1 MSPLHHLSATEL
13 VGHYATRTLSPVEV
27 VRALLARHEELADEL
42 NAFCFM
48 NKDSALQQARAS
60 EARWR
65 AGKALSTLDGV
76 PVSIK
81 DNLGTDDM
89 PTRFGSLAVSPERV
103 QLPDSPSVRR
113 LRDAGAVIFG
123 KTTLPDHAH
132 KITTD
137 SPLSGVTRNPWHL
150 GHTPGGSSGGAAAAV
165 AAGLGPLA
173 LGTDG
178 GGSIRIPAAFT
189 GIYGFKPSFGRVPHH
204 PRGAFALLSHVG
216 PMARTVEDA
225 ASMMNIISRPDPRDW
240 YALPYDPVD
249 YRAALRIPLPRLR
262 VALSP
267 SLGLD
272 READPE
278 ILAALKRSARI
289 LESMGAHV
297 ELADPPAVLQ
307 CLQIHGVLW
316 SAFAARL
323 ADSLGDATHS
333 LDPSLKA
340 LIEAGRQLPPHC
352 VLDALARRGEAGRE
366 VNEFFTRHDLV
377 LCPVH
382 PSSPPALSEDLRLNP
397 PYPVYTP
404 WCNQLGLPAASL
416 YAGHGAD
423 GLPIGLQLVGRQYD
437 DGTVLR
443 ASHAFQQAVGHAG
456 VVERPFR
463 TVDGHP
469 PLNQTDRHTA

>member
-1 MSPLHHLSATEL
+1 MSPLHHMSATEL
-13 VGHYATRTLSPVEV
+13 VGHFATRTLSPVEV
-27 VRALLARHEELADEL
+27 VQALLARHEALAKEL

-48 NKDSALQQARAS
+48 NRESALLQARAS

-65 AGKALSTLDGV
+65 AGKALSTLDGI

-89 PTRFGSLAVSPERV
+89 PTRFGSLAVSPERM
-103 QLPDSPSVRR
+103 QLPDSPAVRR

-123 KTTLPDHAH
+123 KTTLPDFAH

-137 SPLSGVTRNPWHL
+137 SPLNGTTRNPWNL
-150 GHTPGGSSGGAAAAV
+150 AHTPGGSSGGAAAAV

-178 GGSIRIPAAFT
+178 GGSIRIPAAFS

-225 ASMMNIISRPDPRDW
+225 ASLMNIISRPDPRDW
-240 YALPYDPVD
+240 YALPYDPTD
-249 YRAALRIPLPRLR
+249 YRAALRTPLHHLR

-272 READPE
+272 RQAAPE
-278 ILAALKRSARI
+278 IQAALKRSARI

-323 ADSLGDATHS
+323 ADSLGDAAHT
-333 LDPSLKA
+333 LDASLKA
-340 LIEAGRQLPPHC
+340 LVEAGRQLPPHC
-352 VLDALARRGEAGRE
+352 ILDALARRGDAGRE
-366 VNEFFTRHDLV
+366 VNEFFTRYDLV
-377 LCPVH
+377 MCPVH
-382 PSSPPALSEDLRLNP
+382 PTLPPALGEDLQLNP

-416 YAGHGAD
+416 YAGPAD
-423 GLPIGLQLVGRQYD
+423 NGLPIGLQLVGRQYD
-437 DGTVLR
+437 DSTVLK
-443 ASHAFQQAVGHAG
+443 ASHAFQQATGHAG
-456 VVERPFR
+456 VAEHPFSVK
-463 TVDGHP
+463 TSQP
-469 PLNQTDRHTA
+469 ASTQRHRDTA

>member
-1 MSPLHHLSATEL
+1 MPPLHQLSATEL
-13 VGHYATRTLSPVEV
+13 IGHYATRALSPVEV
-27 VRALLARHEELADEL
+27 IQALLARHETLAEAL

-65 AGKALSTLDGV
+65 AGKALSTLDGI

-103 QLPDSPSVRR
+103 QLPDSPAVRR

-123 KTTLPDHAH
+123 KTTLPDFAH

-137 SPLSGVTRNPWHL
+137 SPLSGVTRNPWNL
-150 GHTPGGSSGGAAAAV
+150 AHTPGGSSGGAAAAV
-165 AAGLGPLA
+165 AAGLSPLA

-225 ASMMNIISRPDPRDW
+225 AAMMNIISRPDPRDW
-240 YALPYDPVD
+240 YALPYDPAD
-249 YRAALRIPLPRLR
+249 YRAALRTPLQRLR
-262 VALSP
+262 IALSP

-272 READPE
+272 RQADPE
-278 ILAALKRSARI
+278 IVATLKHSARI

-323 ADSLGDATHS
+323 ADSLGDAAHS

-340 LIEAGRQLPPHC
+340 LVEAGRQLPQHC

-366 VNEFFTRHDLV
+366 VNEFFTRFDLV
-377 LCPVH
+377 LSPVH
-382 PSSPPALSEDLRLNP
+382 PSPPPALSENLQQNP

-416 YAGHGAD
+416 YAGHTSE

-437 DGTVLR
+437 DSTVLK
-443 ASHAFQQAVGHAG
+443 ASYAFQQAVGHAG
-456 VVERPFR
+456 VAERPLR
-463 TVDGHP
+463 MQAGQRDATRSHRS
-469 PLNQTDRHTA
+469 LA

>member
-1 MSPLHHLSATEL
+1 MPPLHHLSATEL
-13 VGHYATRTLSPVEV
+13 VGHYATKTLSPVEV
-27 VRALLARHEELADEL
+27 VRALLDRHDELADEL

-48 NKDSALQQARAS
+48 NRDSALQQARAS

-65 AGKALSTLDGV
+65 AGKALSTLDGI

-89 PTRFGSLAVSPERV
+89 PTRFGSLAVDADRI
-103 QLPDSPSVRR
+103 QLPDSPAVRR

-123 KTTLPDHAH
+123 KTTLPDFAH

-137 SPLSGVTRNPWHL
+137 SLLSGVTRNPWNL
-150 GHTPGGSSGGAAAAV
+150 ARSPGGSSGGGAAAV

-204 PRGAFALLSHVG
+204 PRGAFAMLSHVG
-216 PMARTVEDA
+216 PMARTAEDA
-225 ASMMNIISRPDPRDW
+225 AAMMNIISRPDPRDW
-240 YALPYDPVD
+240 YALPYDPTD
-249 YRAALRIPLPRLR
+249 YRSSLRTPLPRLR
-262 VALSP
+262 VAFSP
-267 SLGLD
+267 SLGL
-272 READPE
+272 EKQADPE
-278 ILAALKRSARI
+278 IQAALKRSARI

-297 ELADPPAVLQ
+297 EMKDPPAVLQ

-323 ADSLGDATHS
+323 ADSLGDAAHK
-333 LDPSLKA
+333 LDPSLKD
-340 LIEAGRQLPPHC
+340 LVEAGQQLPPHC
-352 VLDALARRGEAGRE
+352 ILDALARRGEAGRE
-366 VNEFFTRHDLV
+366 INEFFTQYDLV

-382 PSSPPALSEDLRLNP
+382 PTLPPTLSTDLRLSP

-416 YAGHGAD
+416 YAGNSAE

-437 DGTVLR
+437 DTTVLK
-443 ASHAFQQAVGHAG
+443 ASHAFQQAVGHSKLA
-456 VVERPFR
+456 EPPFR
-463 TVDGHP
+463 MEPADA
-469 PLNQTDRHTA
+469 LLQERDRNPA

>member
-1 MSPLHHLSATEL
+1 MSPLHQLSATEL
-13 VGHYATRTLSPVEV
+13 VGHYATKTLSPVEV
-27 VRALLARHEELADEL
+27 VRALLERHEALAEDL

-48 NKDSALQQARAS
+48 NRDSALQQARAS

-65 AGKALSTLDGV
+65 AGKALSTLDGI

-89 PTRFGSLAVSPERV
+89 PTRFGSLALGPDRI

-123 KTTLPDHAH
+123 KTTLPDFAH

-137 SPLSGVTRNPWHL
+137 SPLSGITRNPWNL
-150 GHTPGGSSGGAAAAV
+150 DRTPGGSSGGAAAAV

-189 GIYGFKPSFGRVPHH
+189 GIFGFKPSFGRVPHH

-225 ASMMNIISRPDPRDW
+225 ASMMNIITRPDPRDW
-240 YALPYDPVD
+240 YALPYDPTD
-249 YRAALRIPLPRLR
+249 YRAALRSPLPRLR
-262 VALSP
+262 IALSP
-267 SLGLD
+267 SLGLE
-272 READPE
+272 RQADPE
-278 ILAALKRSARI
+278 IQAALKRSARI
-289 LESMGAHV
+289 FESMGAHV
-297 ELADPPAVLQ
+297 ELADPPAVPL

-323 ADSLGDATHS
+323 ADSLGEATDS
-333 LDPSLKA
+333 LDSSLKS
-340 LIEAGRQLPPHC
+340 LIDAGRQLPPHSI
-352 VLDALARRGEAGRE
+352 LEALSHRGEAGRE

-377 LCPVH
+377 LSPVH
-382 PSSPPALSEDLRLNP
+382 PTLPPRINPELRLNP

-416 YAGHGAD
+416 YAGNSAE
-423 GLPIGLQLVGRQYD
+423 GLPISLQLVGRQYD
-437 DGTVLR
+437 DITVLR
-443 ASHAFQQAVGHAG
+443 ACHAFQQAAGHSRLADP
-456 VVERPFR
+456 PFR
-463 TVDGHP
+463 TD
-469 PLNQTDRHTA
+469 PLEA